1 MLHPST
7 DSKIFRADPNFSVPD
22 QKHRY
27 ILCWLQNFSIR
38 QKDDFRLYLVNSVF
52 VPAQNVLVVWPKK
65 IGLVQNIL
73 EPVEGRTR
81 HICKTTRGLD
91 LTLCMYIFYRP
102 KRT

>member
-52 VPAQNVLVVWPKK
+52 VPAQNVLSS
-65 IGLVQNIL
+65 GLAQKSWT
-73 EPVEGRTR
+73 GTKHFGTCRR
-81 HICKTTRGLD
+81 QDKAY
-91 LTLCMYIFYRP
+91 M
-102 KRT
+102 

>member
-1 MLHPST
+1 MLRPST

-27 ILCWLQNFSIR
+27 ILCW
-38 QKDDFRLYLVNSVF
+38 LVNSVF

-91 LTLCMYIFYRP
+91 LKLTLCMYIFYRP
-102 KRT
+102 KRTYINDVRF